1 MKLNIIK
8 LEEFMISNKLES
20 PDSQIFEKLVN
31 DLAYYKSGENNFE
44 NENYERGYLLYAL
57 VKKFKPQNI
66 LEFGTAL
73 GFGTAAMAYG
83 INENNN
89 QGKIYTIDYLKQNES
104 IHHVRMIDGSPKEED
119 TTRKK
124 LLEETIPKKC
134 LDSITFLEGYSDK
147 IFQKHKFPKIDF
159 FYIDAG
165 HFYEAVKHDFFIS
178 ILLSNKSSIFLLDD
192 YIDRKDFGIK
202 KLVDNELSKYIEIT
216 IIKTDKKGYH
226 IKNNDTDTDYGMCFF
241 KINQEKIFQ
250 ELGEEKIRLFLKKYR
265 GFERRYSIRK
275 QLNKKI
281 PFLEKI
287 RFRRILN
294 RNNK

>member
-1 MKLNIIK
+1 MKLDIVE
-8 LEEFMISNKLES
+8 LDEFMISNKLES

-31 DLAYYKSGENNFE
+31 DLAYYKTGENNFG

-66 LEFGTAL
+66 VEFGTAH
-73 GFGTAAMAYG
+73 GFGTSAMAYA

-89 QGKIYTIDYLKQNES
+89 QGKIYTIDYLKQNEP
-104 IHHVRMIDGSPKEED
+104 IQHVRKIENVIEEED
-119 TTRKK
+119 TTREK
-124 LLEETIPKKC
+124 LLKNTIPKKWFN
-134 LDSITFLEGYSDK
+134 SITFLEGYSDK

-178 ILLSNKSSIFLLDD
+178 VLLSNQSSIFLLDD
-192 YIDRKDFGIK
+192 YIDKKDFGIK
-202 KLVDNELSKYIEIT
+202 KLIDNELSKFIEIT
-216 IIKTDKKGYH
+216 LIKTDKENQH
-226 IKNNDTDTDYGMCFF
+226 IKNNDIKTDYGMCFF
-241 KINQEKIFQ
+241 KINQEKILQ
-250 ELGEEKIRLFLKKYR
+250 EFGEENIKLFLKKYR

-281 PFLEKI
+281 PILEKI
-287 RFRRILN
+287 RFRRILDL
-294 RNNK
+294 NK